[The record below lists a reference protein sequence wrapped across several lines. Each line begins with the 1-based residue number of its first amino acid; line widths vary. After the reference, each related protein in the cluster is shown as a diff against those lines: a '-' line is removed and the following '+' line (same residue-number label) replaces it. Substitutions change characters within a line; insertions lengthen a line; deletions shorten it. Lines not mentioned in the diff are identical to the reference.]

1 MDELVEVLKGLGY
14 KMPDIKK
21 VLPHIDRSKTIEE
34 QIKEALKLLLKNNL
48 ITNKHQVAYY
58 MLLLMWQNTLKT
70 QSLNL

>member
-34 QIKEALKLLLKNNL
+34 QIKEALRLLLK
-48 ITNKHQVAYY
+48 
-58 MLLLMWQNTLKT
+58 
-70 QSLNL
+70 